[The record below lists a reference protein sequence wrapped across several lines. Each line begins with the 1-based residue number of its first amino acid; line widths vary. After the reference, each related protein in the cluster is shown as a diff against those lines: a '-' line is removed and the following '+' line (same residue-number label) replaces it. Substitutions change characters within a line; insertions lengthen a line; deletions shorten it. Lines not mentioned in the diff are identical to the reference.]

1 MEDNHKIIEEM
12 EAEIEGI
19 KRALQGVGPL
29 RPGNLTQQ
37 YRNPKEKKTPYW
49 QLSYTYQMK
58 SHTQYVRKE
67 SEEQV
72 REEVENYRKFK
83 ELTDRW
89 VALGIE
95 ISKMKMRLD
104 KSEQPEG

>member
-1 MEDNHKIIEEM
+1 MEDILKKIGEM
-12 EAEIEGI
+12 ETEIEGI
-19 KRALQGVGPL
+19 KRELQGVGAM

-58 SHTQYVRKE
+58 SHTQYVRQGSVE
-67 SEEQV
+67 AV
-72 REEVENYRKFK
+72 REETENYRKFK

-104 KSEQPEG
+104 KSDQPEG